1 MNRIQPLATAFQAP
15 RQKQPRQPANTHLD
29 FIRSLP
35 CISCGVSDRTEAAHI
50 RMACI
55 KAGKRET
62 GKGEKPS
69 DFWTMPLCEK
79 CHRTDKNSQHNMNE
93 ADFWTYAR
101 INPFEVAAYLFLAS
115 GNYEVGVQIV
125 QENCPTPRR
134 LTDD

>member
-1 MNRIQPLATAFQAP
+1 MNRIQPLATAFQAT
-15 RQKQPRQPANTHLD
+15 RQKQPRQPAIPHLD

-35 CISCGVSDRTEAAHI
+35 CILCGCVNRTEAAHI
-50 RMACI
+50 RMACL

-69 DFWTMPLCEK
+69 DFWTMPLCDM

-101 INPFEVAAYLFLAS
+101 IDPFAVAAWLFLAS
-115 GNYEVGVQIV
+115 GNYDIGVQIV
-125 QENCPTPRR
+125 QENCPVPKENI
-134 LTDD
+134 DD